1 MALRI
6 AVLDDYQQVAHR
18 MADWASLRDAD
29 VTFFDDHA
37 SDPPALVERLKGFDV
52 VCLLRERTPMPAA
65 VIDKLPGLKL
75 IATAGPYNASI
86 DYAAAHANGT
96 VICGT
101 RYAPNAAPELVW
113 GLILSLTRKIPFED
127 RAMRE
132 GLWQTT
138 MGQVLNGRTLGL
150 IGLGRVGSR
159 VAEIGKAFG
168 MTLIAWSQ
176 NMTDARAAEFG
187 ATRVSKEE
195 LLRTSDVV
203 SLHLQLSARTRGIIG
218 ADELKLMKPS
228 AYLVNT
234 ARGPLVD
241 EAALIAALRAHTIAG
256 AGLDVYD
263 VEPLPAAHPLRTL
276 PNVVIT
282 PHIGFVADHTY
293 RIFYGDMVEDI
304 AAWQAGAPIRVLDG
318 NEPGTKPV

>member
-1 MALRI
+1 MPIKI
-6 AVLDDYQQVAHR
+6 AVLDDYQKVARR
-18 MADWASLRDAD
+18 MAGWDSLRDAA
-29 VTFFDDHA
+29 VTFFDDHV
-37 SDPPALVERLKGFDV
+37 SDTPALIERLRQFDV
-52 VCLLRERTPMPAA
+52 VCLLRERTPLRAD
-65 VIDKLPGLKL
+65 VIGKLPGLKL
-75 IATAGPYNASI
+75 VMTAGPYNASI
-86 DYAAAHANGT
+86 DYAAARVNGT
-96 VICGT
+96 VVCGT

-113 GLILSLTRKIPFED
+113 GLILSLTRNIPFED

-132 GLWQTT
+132 GRWQTT

-150 IGLGRVGSR
+150 IGLGRVGGR

-176 NMTDARAAEFG
+176 NMTEARAAEFG
-187 ATRVSKEE
+187 ARRVSKEE
-195 LLRTSDVV
+195 LLRTADIV
-203 SLHLQLSARTRGIIG
+203 SLHLQLSARTRGLIG

-241 EAALIAALRAHTIAG
+241 EAALIAALRANTIAG

-282 PHIGFVADHTY
+282 PHIGFVADNTY

-318 NEPGTKPV
+318 NEPGTKSI